1 VAETA
6 FFPEALRS
14 EYDRE
19 VLDVRGRTRRAAR
32 LHAAL
37 CAAGLWPAG
46 PRILDIGC
54 GSGLLLSALGR
65 HARQRV
71 GCDMRR
77 SLYLQAR
84 PQTSSIL
91 FAQCEGSCLP
101 FRSGRFDLVT
111 CLAVVEE
118 LPDWQSTL
126 TEMARCVAPGGV
138 LYVTVTNGRLLLPL
152 YRVAERV
159 GWRMRT
165 SWRRYAEASLRV
177 IANSPERGLGVP
189 ALARWRYV
197 HLTPYVAR
205 SQWPWLR
212 IVPLSWLDWL
222 LSGLAPSF
230 GFAWQRPDRAAEE
243 TA

>member
-1 VAETA
+1 MAETV
-6 FFPEALRS
+6 FFPDALRS
-14 EYDRE
+14 EYDPE
-19 VLDVRGRTRRAAR
+19 VLDVRGRARRAAR

-46 PRILDIGC
+46 ARILDIGC
-54 GSGLLLSALGR
+54 GSGLLLSALGS

-77 SLYLQAR
+77 SPYLQAR
-84 PQTSSIL
+84 QLTRSIM

-126 TEMARCVAPGGV
+126 SEMARCVAPGGV

-159 GWRMRT
+159 GRPVRP

-177 IANSPERGLGVP
+177 IANSPARGLGVP
-189 ALARWRYV
+189 ALAGWRYV
-197 HLTPYVAR
+197 HLTSYVAR
-205 SQWPWLR
+205 SQWRWLR

-230 GFAWQRPDRAAEE
+230 GFAWQRPASPEEE
-243 TA
+243 TT